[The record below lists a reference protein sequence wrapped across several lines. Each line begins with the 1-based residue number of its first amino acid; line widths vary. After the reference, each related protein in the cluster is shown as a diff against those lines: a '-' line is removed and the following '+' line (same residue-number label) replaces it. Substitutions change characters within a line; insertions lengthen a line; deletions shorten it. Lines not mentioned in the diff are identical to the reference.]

1 MNIYFHYLL
10 TFVLLVGAIVALLYI
25 LRKFINHRLEEK
37 QQKTIGTVFPFVTM
51 TFAFFLGFSIATLWK
66 MYNDADAYIANETDS
81 LVSMCRLAGEIS
93 HGESLQKSIEVYT
106 NTVLE
111 DEWPK
116 MGEGKISEK
125 ANELQDKIWD
135 QAFKL
140 NPAPGREQTVYGNL
154 VKFLTDFNTARRNRL
169 LLVDGSLPS
178 FMWINLFVGCVF
190 SIFCVYLMTQ
200 SDKRVQLI
208 VDAILIAILVSN
220 VYLIMLLD
228 KPFQGIITVSNKPFY
243 AAREEMAEIQKAPTA
258 EANNSLPAPAKPR
271 KS

>member
-1 MNIYFHYLL
+1 MNVYFLYFLH
-10 TFVLLVGAIVALLYI
+10 FILLVSSIVALLYV
-25 LRKFINHRLEEK
+25 LRKFINHRLDEK

-66 MYNDADAYIANETDS
+66 MYNDADTYIAGETDS
-81 LVSMCRLAGEIS
+81 LVSMYRLAGEIPQ
-93 HGESLQKSIEVYT
+93 GETLQKSIQAYT

-116 MGEGKISEK
+116 MAEEKTSEK
-125 ANELQDKIWD
+125 ADALQDKIWD
-135 QAFKL
+135 QVFKL
-140 NPAPGREQTVYGNL
+140 TPAQGRDQTIYSNL
-154 VKFLTDFNTARRNRL
+154 VKFLTEFNTARRNRL

-200 SDKRVQLI
+200 SDRRVQFI

-220 VYLIMLLD
+220 VYLIVLLD

-243 AAREEMAEIQKAPTA
+243 AARQEMTETQLARTA
-258 EANNSLPAPAKPR
+258 NADHHSLK
-271 KS
+271 K